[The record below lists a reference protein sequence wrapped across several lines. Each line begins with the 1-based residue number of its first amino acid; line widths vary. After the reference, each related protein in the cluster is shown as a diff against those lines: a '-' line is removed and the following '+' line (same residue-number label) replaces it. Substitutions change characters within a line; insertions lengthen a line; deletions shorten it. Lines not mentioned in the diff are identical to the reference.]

1 MIFTTAHNQAMKHF
15 FFLTSLLLSI
25 QVHAQW
31 DVSTSKDEMTG
42 EVSSY
47 CSSPATPPTKTMSFP
62 YSDVRGWLGVGCNG
76 ESEWAYAGFSMAP
89 NLQGTDIG
97 DGYNIITTRI
107 KFDDEVE
114 TVRLTQEWNSKFIH
128 FSDDQDVIEKILKA
142 NTILLE
148 LDWYGSGK
156 TYFRF
161 SGSGSTSSIN
171 EIRTSC
177 Q

>member
-1 MIFTTAHNQAMKHF
+1 MKH
-15 FFLTSLLLSI
+15 LLLLASFLISI
-25 QVHAQW
+25 TARAQW
-31 DVSTSKDEMTG
+31 DVSMSKDEMTG

-47 CSSPATPPTKTMSFP
+47 CSSQTTPPTKTMSFP

-107 KFDDEVE
+107 KFDDQVE

-128 FSDDQDVIEKILKA
+128 FSNDNEVIKKLMNA
-142 NTILLE
+142 STVLLE

-161 SGSGSTSSIN
+161 SGSGSTTAIN

-177 Q
+177 E